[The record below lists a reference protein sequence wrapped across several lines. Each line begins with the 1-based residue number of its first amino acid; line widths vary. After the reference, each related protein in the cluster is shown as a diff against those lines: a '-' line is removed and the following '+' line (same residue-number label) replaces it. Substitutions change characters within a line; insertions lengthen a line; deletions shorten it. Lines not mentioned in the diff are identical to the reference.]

1 MDLIL
6 TVARAIWIVLKKPQ
20 HHQIKQDTGDNQYLL
35 RVVRKTAPNQ
45 YELHAQNPAYQ
56 TMLATNS
63 MKTFARLKAV
73 LESQD

>member
-1 MDLIL
+1 M
-6 TVARAIWIVLKKPQ
+6 T
-20 HHQIKQDTGDNQYLL
+20 DNQYLL

-56 TMLATNS
+56 TMLATDS

>member
-1 MDLIL
+1 M
-6 TVARAIWIVLKKPQ
+6 
-20 HHQIKQDTGDNQYLL
+20 KQDAGDNQYLL